1 MQLTVKDLHLELE
14 ALKRRVEVLES
25 LIIEE
30 EASEE
35 ELEVINEYE
44 RKKEAGELELFSF
57 DDALKELG
65 IDEAEIRKELHKGV
79 KKA

>member
-1 MQLTVKDLHLELE
+1 MQLTVKDLYLELE
-14 ALKRRVEVLES
+14 ALKKRVEVLES

-30 EASEE
+30 ESSEE
-35 ELEVINEYE
+35 EMEAINEYE
-44 RKKEAGELELFSF
+44 RKREAGELELLSF

-65 IDEAEIRKELHKGV
+65 IDEAEIRKELYKGV